1 MFNLVTM
8 AYDLEDEADRPNK
21 QNGGDD
27 GLKLPPAGHNGPA
40 AQFDGD
46 VIELRKVLTLGILQK
61 HSFSDLQTLKIWV
74 IELEEFIFS
83 AGDDTEQMEQ

>member
-27 GLKLPPAGHNGPA
+27 GLKLPPAGHKGS
-40 AQFDGD
+40 
-46 VIELRKVLTLGILQK
+46 ELRKVLTLGILQK